1 MTRRLLAATCLTPLG
16 LALAFPALA
25 DTTIS
30 TSTSAPVKTSTAASG
45 SPDNLIVASG
55 GTITPTSSGT
65 AVTID
70 SNNTVSN
77 AGTISFSGIDNS
89 VAIGGGGGFTSGI
102 ANSGTI
108 TVDETYTQ
116 VDSNADGVVDGPFA
130 NGTGRYGILLSGSGP
145 FTGSINNSGTITIKG
160 NNSGG
165 IVSNVGIVGDVIS
178 TGTISV
184 TGDNSTGIK
193 LGDVTGKVTLGGG
206 STTVTGLN
214 SVGVALTGNVTGQ
227 VTIHSALVATGYT
240 STALPTSVASL
251 IPADNLKQGGSA
263 LVIGGNV
270 GGGVLVAAVTSSTDT
285 TLDADG
291 DGIVDT
297 SESAGSLLSYGSAP
311 ALTVG
316 SATQSVT
323 LGTVASS
330 TGGLVLNGSV
340 TASGVYTGFSAT
352 AVQIGGLGQPVTIAG
367 GVVVGS
373 SIGATSNG
381 SNATAIDFG
390 SGATAP
396 SLTNAGAIT
405 AVSTTTT
412 GGLVRG
418 IAIEAGASLSSIVN
432 SGTISAT
439 PFDTTASN
447 NAYAILDSSGTLTSV
462 SNTGTITA
470 TSNASANLHAIDVSA
485 NTTGFTYTQSQSTA
499 TTTIVPVLVGA
510 ITTGSGNDLISSSA
524 GSITSTLTTG
534 AGNDTLALSGSATF
548 TGNTLFGDG
557 NDTLTMAGTSKYT
570 GNVTYG
576 AGANTLTIGDTAVF
590 SGQLL
595 NTGANLAVTVNGGTL
610 GLTNTSAITVGSLN
624 VNAGTIGVAINP
636 QTGTHTEID
645 VAGATAITG
654 ASTIKVSLASLVTGA
669 AASSYTVLKSGTLTG
684 SSNLGVT
691 LEGIPYLLNG
701 SITGSD
707 STGTVAVNIQRKTA
721 AQLGLLRSEAAAY
734 DAVYADIA
742 GNSQLTSLF
751 LGFTDRASLIQ
762 RYREMLPDHAGGVF
776 DLLYTGA
783 RNMAPSESVTPWA
796 RVGGL
801 ALWAQQSFWNASQDA
816 VNTPGYRG
824 TGYGASVGGDV
835 SVGDIGR
842 FGLTASYIFADVKDR
857 PDSSV
862 NANQFL
868 VGGYWRGDWGGLH
881 LSGSGGGGVVTL
893 SSTRSLASTSTASPE
908 LLTSKGKWHG
918 TVIQGS
924 GRATYEAHL
933 GAFYV
938 RPAGTISYYRLQEN
952 KHTETGGGS
961 AYDLIVSDRKSDE
974 LAATGTMALG
984 IRTGGGKDPDA
995 TNMTFEVEGG
1005 RREIISSAIGATTA
1019 QFAGGQSFTLL
1030 PEDRKSGYTGTVSVS
1045 IGSQLFRFVASA
1057 TGEQRSGYHTVLGR
1071 VALRGIF

>member
-1 MTRRLLAATCLTPLG
+1 MTRRLLAATCLTPIG
-16 LALAFPALA
+16 LALATPALA

-30 TSTSAPVKTSTAASG
+30 TATSAPVRTSTAAGG
-45 SPDNLIVASG
+45 SPDNLVVASG

-77 AGTISFSGIDNS
+77 AGTISFSGIDNAI
-89 VAIGGGGGFTSGI
+89 AIGGGGGFASGI
-102 ANSGTI
+102 TNSGTI

-116 VDSNADGVVDGPFA
+116 TDTNGDGVVDGPFA

-145 FTGSINNSGTITIKG
+145 FTGTITNSGTITIKG

-165 IVSNVGIVGDVIS
+165 LVANVGIVGDVIS
-178 TGTISV
+178 SGAVTV
-184 TGDNSTGIK
+184 TGDNSAGVK
-193 LGDVTGKVTLGGG
+193 LGDVTGKVTIAGA
-206 STTVTGLN
+206 VTATGQN
-214 SVGVALTGNVTGQ
+214 TGAVALTGNVGGQ

-240 STALPTSVASL
+240 ATTLPTTLTSL
-251 IPADNLKQGGSA
+251 TADNLKQGGSA
-263 LVIGGNV
+263 LTIGGNV
-270 GGGVLVAAVTSSTDT
+270 GGGVLLGTATSSTDT

-297 SESAGSLLSYGSAP
+297 NEGAGSLLVYGGAP
-311 ALTVG
+311 ALLVG
-316 SATQSVT
+316 SATQAVT

-330 TGGLVLNGSV
+330 TGGLVLGGSV
-340 TASGVYTGFSAT
+340 TASGVYAGFSAT

-367 GVVVGS
+367 GVVIGGS
-373 SIGATSNG
+373 ITATSNG
-381 SNATAIDFG
+381 ANATGIYFG
-390 SGATAP
+390 SGASTP

-405 AVSTTTT
+405 AGSTTTT
-412 GGLVRG
+412 GGAVRG
-418 IAIEAGASLSSIVN
+418 ILIDTGASLPTIAN
-432 SGTISAT
+432 TGTISAT
-439 PFDTTASN
+439 PFDSTNSAV
-447 NAYAILDSSGTLTSV
+447 AILDKSGTLTSV
-462 SNTGTITA
+462 TNTGTISA
-470 TSNASANLHAIDVSA
+470 SSNAAANLIAIDASA
-485 NTTGFTYTQSQSTA
+485 NTTGFTYTQSQSTTS
-499 TTTIVPVLVGA
+499 TTVVPVLLGA
-510 ITTGSGNDLISSSA
+510 INTGSGNDTISSSA

-548 TGNTLFGDG
+548 TGNTIFGDG
-557 NDTLTMAGTSKYT
+557 NDSLTMAGTSKYT
-570 GNVTYG
+570 GNVTFG
-576 AGANTLTIGDTAVF
+576 AGADTLTIGNTAVF
-590 SGQLL
+590 SGQLI
-595 NTGANLAVTVNGGTL
+595 NTGAGLAVSVTGGTL
-610 GLTNTSAITVGSLN
+610 GLTNASAITIGSLN
-624 VNAGTIGVAINP
+624 VNAGTIGVTINP

-654 ASTIKVSLASLVTGA
+654 ASTIKVSLASLVSGTA
-669 AASSYTVLKSGTLTG
+669 ATSYTVLKSGTLTG
-684 SSNLGVT
+684 SANLGVT
-691 LEGIPYLLNG
+691 LEGVPYLLNG

-707 STGTVAVNIQRKTA
+707 SSGTVAVNIQRKTA

-742 GNSQLTSLF
+742 GNSQLTGLF

-776 DLLYTGA
+776 DLLYTGS

-816 VNTPGYRG
+816 VDTPGYRG

-835 SVGDIGR
+835 GVGNIGR

-862 NANQFL
+862 NANQFAL
-868 VGGYWRGDWGGLH
+868 GAYWRGDWGGFH
-881 LSGSGGGGVVTL
+881 LAGSGGGGVVSL
-893 SSTRSLASTSTASPE
+893 SSTRSLASTSAAVPE
-908 LLTSKGKWHG
+908 LLSTKGKWHG

-924 GRATYEAHL
+924 GRASYEVHI
-933 GAFYV
+933 GALYV

-952 KHTETGGGS
+952 KHSESGGGS
-961 AYDLIVSDRKSDE
+961 AYDLIVDSRKSDE
-974 LAATGTMALG
+974 LAATGTVALG
-984 IRTGGGKDPDA
+984 FRTGGSKDPDS

-1005 RREIISSAIGATTA
+1005 RREVISSAIGSTTA

-1045 IGSQLFRFVASA
+1045 VGSQLFRFVASA
-1057 TGEQRSGYHTVLGR
+1057 TGEQRSGYRTVLGR